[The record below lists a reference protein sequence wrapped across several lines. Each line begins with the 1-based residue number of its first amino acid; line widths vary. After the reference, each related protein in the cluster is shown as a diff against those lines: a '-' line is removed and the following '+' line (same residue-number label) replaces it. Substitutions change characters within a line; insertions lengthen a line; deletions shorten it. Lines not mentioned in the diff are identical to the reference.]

1 VLWTSAPLQEEN
13 QPQLVTL
20 GGTSLGRAHALA
32 TFAIDQARRLGIPVD
47 HLLPVGGLRRSA
59 PVVGDV
65 ALLAVAPVAAHA
77 VILDAFSQL
86 SHVASVGHGLPLD
99 ATAFPAPSRH
109 GLVSST
115 TATTERGPI
124 TIHVADPETA
134 GAALVWHTG
143 SQTHTHLL
151 QQRARALDARFEAG
165 TLTRAG
171 AAIACPSESE
181 FYRSLQLAHIAP
193 ELREGA
199 DEIERAARGVLP
211 PLIAVTH
218 IRGDLHMHSTWSDG
232 RDGIGQM
239 AGAARDL
246 DYDFIAITDH
256 SERARSSRT
265 LARADIARQR
275 IEIDAARSRFRPLT
289 ILHGIEVDI
298 MPDGSLDFPDEIL
311 AGFDLV
317 LASLHDPAGQDGVTL
332 TERYLSAM
340 RNRFVNVVTH
350 PANRAPGRFDGYDVD
365 FERLF
370 QAAVETGTALEV
382 DGAPNHLDMDGTL
395 ARRAV
400 DAGVTVVVNS
410 DSHRAAGLGP
420 QMAFGIGTARRGWV
434 EPRHVLNARSAE
446 DVRAFV
452 AAKRRRG

>member
-1 VLWTSAPLQEEN
+1 M
-13 QPQLVTL
+13 
-20 GGTSLGRAHALA
+20 
-32 TFAIDQARRLGIPVD
+32 
-47 HLLPVGGLRRSA
+47 
-59 PVVGDV
+59 VGDV
-65 ALLAVAPVAAHA
+65 ALLAVAPAASHA
-77 VILDAFSQL
+77 VILDGFSRL
-86 SHVASVGHGLPLD
+86 SHVASVGHGSPVD
-99 ATAFPAPSRH
+99 ASTFQEPSRH
-109 GLVSST
+109 GLVSSI
-115 TATTERGPI
+115 TAMTERGPI
-124 TIHVADPETA
+124 TIHVADPDTA

-143 SQTHTHLL
+143 SPAHIHLL
-151 QQRARALDARFEAG
+151 QQRARRLDARFETG

-171 AAIACPSESE
+171 AAVACPSESE
-181 FYRSLQLAHIAP
+181 CYRILQLAHVAP

-199 DEIERAARGVLP
+199 DEVERAARGVLP

-239 AGAARDL
+239 AAAARDL

-350 PANRAPGRFDGYDVD
+350 PANRTPGRFDGYDVEFD
-365 FERLF
+365 RLF

-410 DSHRAAGLGP
+410 DSHRAAGLGQ